1 MTAFLTLILLG
12 TNYYSSERY
21 LNSSI
26 FQESAFDST
35 IPCIFD
41 VVKAQNLVLLSG
53 ALNVSSLQS
62 RNHLAF
68 IPFYFVELLLTL
80 Y

>member
-12 TNYYSSERY
+12 INYYSSERY

-41 VVKAQNLVLLSG
+41 VVKAQNLVLPSG
-53 ALNVSSLQS
+53 ALNVSFLQS
-62 RNHLAF
+62 KNHLAF
-68 IPFYFVELLLTL
+68 IPF
-80 Y
+80 